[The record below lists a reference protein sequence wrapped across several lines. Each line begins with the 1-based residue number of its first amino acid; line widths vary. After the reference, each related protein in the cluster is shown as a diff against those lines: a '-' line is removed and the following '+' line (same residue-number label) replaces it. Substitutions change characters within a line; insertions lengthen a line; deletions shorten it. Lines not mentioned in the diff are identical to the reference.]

1 MMGPKKLS
9 DIERELRQVLGNDR
23 EFAAWLDRQCSRP
36 ASKPSGVP
44 VVEKDLLWLREL
56 LREAVAEKKP
66 HARGAKKQKAK
77 RASAVR

>member
-36 ASKPSGVP
+36 ASKPRGASI
-44 VVEKDLLWLREL
+44 VEKDLLWLREL

-66 HARGAKKQKAK
+66 RTRGAKRPKAN
-77 RASAVR
+77 RTSAVQ